1 MPKLKAEKEK
11 DIKQSIWDELY
22 QYVRC
27 DVMGYDQNQSL
38 SKQMVLRLKGLSQNK
53 FMANNK
59 IPSTANYPFD
69 TVLDTFKFCKSSIEK
84 AVRDIC
90 FRDEQHKFNY
100 ILKIVENNLNTV
112 YIRKKRQA
120 TTEYDVKHLSV
131 VADASK
137 GAEYQTKTD
146 SSSNANF
153 DDLW

>member
-69 TVLDTFKFCKSSIEK
+69 TVLDTFKFCKPSIEK
-84 AVRDIC
+84 AVRSTC

-112 YIRKKRQA
+112 YLRKKRQA
-120 TTEYDVKHLSV
+120 ATKYDVQHLSV
-131 VADASK
+131 ESDASK